1 MAETESSWIKDVTD
15 ATFEQDV
22 FEASRSR
29 PVVVDFWAEWCQ
41 PCLMLKPLL
50 EKAAAERDG
59 GFLLAKCNT
68 NETPKFAQEF
78 GVQGIPAVYAVVDGE
93 VVDFFTG
100 VQPPE
105 MLNQWLD
112 GLASFQSM
120 KEAEALV
127 ASDPAAAEELYLKL
141 LDERE
146 DNAQAR
152 IGLARAL
159 LAMNELEAA
168 RDEIAKLERRGFL
181 EPEGE
186 KVLAELHVR
195 EHADCDV
202 AAAQQAA
209 ESNPDDLEAQIAWAD
224 AQAGQGQHQASMETL
239 LGVIEK
245 QKDGP
250 GEKARERMI
259 ELFKV
264 LGDDSEL
271 TRDYRRRLSTL
282 LF

>member
-1 MAETESSWIKDVTD
+1 MTATDSAWIKDVTD

-22 FEASRSR
+22 FEASKTQ

-50 EKAAAERDG
+50 EKAANERNG

-68 NETPKFAQEF
+68 NETPKAAQEF

-100 VQPPE
+100 VQPPDV
-105 MLNQWLD
+105 LDRWLD
-112 GLASFQSM
+112 GLATFQHM
-120 KEAEALV
+120 KNAEQLETT
-127 ASDPAAAEELYLKL
+127 DPAAAEELYLKM

-159 LAMNELEAA
+159 LAMNELEAC
-168 RDEIAKLERRGFL
+168 RDEIAKLQRRGFL

-202 AAAQQAA
+202 AAVQQAA
-209 ESNPDDLEAQIAWAD
+209 EANPDDLEAQIAWAD
-224 AQAGQGQHQASMETL
+224 AQAGQGDHQAALETL

-250 GEKARERMI
+250 GETAREHMI

-264 LGDDSEL
+264 VGEDSDL
-271 TRDYRRRLSTL
+271 TRDYRRRLSAL